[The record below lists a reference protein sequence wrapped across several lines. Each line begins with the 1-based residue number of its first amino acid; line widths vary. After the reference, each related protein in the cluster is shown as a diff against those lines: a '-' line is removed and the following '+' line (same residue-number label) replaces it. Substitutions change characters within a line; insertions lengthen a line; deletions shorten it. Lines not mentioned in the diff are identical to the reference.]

1 MFGVFKICALAKV
14 SNWTK
19 AQKIA
24 NNNLSRKGGG
34 NKRGYGNATT
44 KGGREALNNVVN
56 THNAGGRITKG
67 MLEALQNT

>member
-34 NKRGYGNATT
+34 NKRGYGNARTQA
-44 KGGREALNNVVN
+44 GREAMNTIVN
-56 THNAGGRITKG
+56 ARNAGQRITRG
-67 MLEALQNT
+67 MLNALQNT